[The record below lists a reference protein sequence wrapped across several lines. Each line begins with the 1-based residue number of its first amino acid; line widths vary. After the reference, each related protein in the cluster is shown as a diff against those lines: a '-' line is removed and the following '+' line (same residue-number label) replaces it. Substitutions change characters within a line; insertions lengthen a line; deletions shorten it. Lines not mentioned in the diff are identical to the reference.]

1 MNQSQVSSS
10 LVSSGT
16 KYPEVLEEVKGK
28 KFEELITPPAK
39 LSTPKRRF
47 AQQRKI
53 YKKMS
58 RETDISWE
66 EALLGLKPLPGYT
79 APSEFYEGLNI
90 VSLPQDF
97 IEKAEKSRMYSLAI
111 LNHPQRIKTLEL
123 ARNNK
128 FQKPSLGHSKVLD
141 RAEVEH
147 RLLTFSDIAPVQP
160 DLSSERLHRR
170 KLLSQGPFIP
180 TSLKPVTGVRVPLTT
195 GSMITG
201 SPEMIAVSAM
211 SGVLAT
217 AYKEGLCSYPEIQ
230 AEVCRSAVE
239 LIHKVAEK
247 DPLWKNRPDI
257 KTLLNFWLSQIGIT
271 VETNPQRAIK
281 RVNLLLPLI
290 KNKKLNSLA
299 VRIYNP
305 QVSKETVVTVKA
317 LRKNFGDVLEIFAGQ
332 ANSVEA
338 AQELIEAGADAIGQG
353 IAGGLRCTTSIV
365 SGVAVS
371 VLRDLWR
378 MRGKVDAPI
387 FVDSSVSYFWSL
399 AFLLGASMLVKPSH
413 FVGIESIG
421 GRYPFSD
428 DANYYISYNGEAS
441 GINKEQIGLLMKN
454 GRPFAPEGVGGF
466 AQINPVLPSIA
477 DNVLDAIINFLIPP
491 FVFQGTSSGRRFQN
505 INDMHKEA
513 DLEFLWEMSEES
525 RKTRGAWGPF
535 FHQR

>member
-1 MNQSQVSSS
+1 MNQGNAPSS
-10 LVSSGT
+10 LESSGV
-16 KYPEVLEEVKGK
+16 KYPEVLEQLQGK
-28 KFEELITPPAK
+28 SFEELITPPK
-39 LSTPKRRF
+39 NLSTPKKRF
-47 AQQRKI
+47 VLQRKI
-53 YKKMS
+53 YKTLS
-58 RETDISWE
+58 SETDISWE
-66 EALLGLKPLPGYT
+66 EAVMGLKPLPSYT
-79 APSEFYEGLNI
+79 APSEFYEDLKI
-90 VSLPQDF
+90 VKMPQEF

-111 LNHPQRIKTLEL
+111 LNHPQRIKILET
-123 ARNNK
+123 ARATK

-147 RLLTFSDIAPVQP
+147 RLLTFSDVAPVQP

-170 KLLSQGPFIP
+170 VLLSQGPFIP
-180 TSLKPVTGVRVPLTT
+180 TSLKPTTGVRVPLTT

-217 AYKEGLCSYPEIQ
+217 TYKEGFCSYPEIQ
-230 AEVCRSAVE
+230 AEVTKKAVE
-239 LIHKVAEK
+239 LIHRAAEK
-247 DPLWKNRPDI
+247 DPLWKGRSDI
-257 KTLLNFWLSQIGIT
+257 KILLEFWLSQIGIT
-271 VETNPQRAIK
+271 VETNPRLAVK
-281 RVNLLLPLI
+281 RVNLLLPLV
-290 KNKKLNSLA
+290 KNKKLKSLA

-353 IAGGLRCTTSIV
+353 IAGGIRCTTSIV

-387 FVDSSVSYFWSL
+387 FVDSSVSYFWAL

-428 DANYYISYNGEAS
+428 GSHYFVPYNGEAS

-466 AQINPVLPSIA
+466 AEINPILPSIA

-505 INDMHKEA
+505 ISDMHKEA
-513 DLEFLWEMSEES
+513 DLEFLWEMSSES
-525 RKTRGAWGPF
+525 RKIRGAWGPF